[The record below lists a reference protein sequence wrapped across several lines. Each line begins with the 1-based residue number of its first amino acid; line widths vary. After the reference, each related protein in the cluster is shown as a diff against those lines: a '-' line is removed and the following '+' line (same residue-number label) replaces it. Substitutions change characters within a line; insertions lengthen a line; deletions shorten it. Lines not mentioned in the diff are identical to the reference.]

1 MYQIVKSYEYS
12 QEEKNKLPTTTR
24 WEMQKRFCVTKYFDS
39 TRSFVT
45 AGKIPPCYPRGNSS
59 RRKEKKVVEPLATRV
74 TSKVAGYPAP
84 FANVRLALFIRDLF
98 MRELRF
104 ASSRE
109 FDYSRTKQ
117 SAPVDPWSTYAI
129 NLRNA
134 INSRKSVMGRS
145 VFTTRGGDAI
155 N

>member
-1 MYQIVKSYEYS
+1 MYQIVKSYGYS
-12 QEEKNKLPTTTR
+12 QKNKLPTTTR
-24 WEMQKRFCVTKYFDS
+24 WEMQKRFCVIKYFDS

-45 AGKIPPCYPRGNSS
+45 DGKIPPCYPRGNSS

-74 TSKVAGYPAP
+74 TSKVAGYPAS

-98 MRELRF
+98 MHELRF

-117 SAPVDPWSTYAI
+117 SVPVDPWSTYTI

-134 INSRKSVMGRS
+134 INRVNQLWVDRCLP
-145 VFTTRGGDAI
+145 RDGGDAI